1 MAIKEY
7 LSEEKIKQRVAELGA
22 EISKDYAGE
31 EVVVVGVLNG
41 SFIFMADLVRQMDLP
56 VKMEFIGASSYG
68 DATISSGNVKI
79 HLDLRKDISNQHVLL
94 VEDIV
99 DTGNTIKA
107 LQELL
112 STRKAKSVKV
122 CSFLF
127 KPARLEQDVKIDYLA
142 FEIED
147 HFVIG
152 YGLDYAG
159 RYRELPY
166 VGIWSEDK

>member
-1 MAIKEY
+1 MAIEEY
-7 LSEEKIKQRVAELGA
+7 LSAQKIEKRIKELA
-22 EISKDYAGE
+22 AIINKDYKGE
-31 EVVVVGVLNG
+31 ELIVVGVLNG
-41 SFIFMADLVRQMDLP
+41 CFVFMADLIRKLDLP
-56 VKMEFIGASSYG
+56 LTVEFIGASSYG
-68 DATISSGNVKI
+68 DGTESSGEVKVY
-79 HLDLRKDISNQHVLL
+79 LDLKKDIKGKNVLI

-99 DTGNTIKA
+99 DTGNTVKS

-112 STRKAKSVKV
+112 SGREAKSVKV
-122 CSFLF
+122 CSFLY
-127 KPARLEQDVKIDYLA
+127 KPARLVHKVTIDYLA